1 MNLLK
6 PFQKDVVQFCLERQN
21 SLMALE
27 MGTGKTICAIGV
39 FNALPAAHAT
49 MLVVCP
55 ANLVLNWAMEIE
67 KWTTRLCFV
76 ATIMAGRKPVHLVED
91 VWVISYDLAKKW
103 KNELRCRRWDLLV
116 CDESH
121 YLKNQGA
128 QRTKEVLGPRSP
140 IPASKRLFLTGTP
153 ILSRPLDLW
162 TTLRACSRNNNPQYS
177 WWDYVHRY
185 CDAHRT
191 TVYTKRGP
199 KKILDCTGAS
209 NLQEL
214 HDRIQPF
221 MIRRLKKDVLKE
233 LPPKV
238 RQKIVLPAA
247 KFKTIIK
254 EERRMYEAHQEKR
267 IYTAQ
272 RAGEVIAEQQNA
284 RLAVAQ
290 AKLPFV
296 IDHVRNIL
304 EQEDKVILFYYHH
317 AIGDALAE
325 EFKDMNPALING
337 NVAQAERMKNLE
349 RFQTDAQSRILLG
362 SISTAVGYSATAA
375 SVTVFCELDW
385 VPGNLH
391 QAEDRSHRIGQSE
404 SVLVQYLVLEGSV
417 DDDLVET
424 LTEKTAIVQQVL

>member
-1 MNLLK
+1 
-6 PFQKDVVQFCLERQN
+6 
-21 SLMALE
+21 
-27 MGTGKTICAIGV
+27 
-39 FNALPAAHAT
+39 

-55 ANLVLNWAMEIE
+55 ANLVLNWATEIE

-76 ATIMAGRKPVHLVED
+76 ATIMSGRKPDVHLLED
-91 VWVISYDLAKKW
+91 VWVISYDLLAKW
-103 KNELRCRRWDLLV
+103 HNELRNRHWDLLV

-121 YLKNQGA
+121 YLKSSKA
-128 QRTKEVLGPRSP
+128 HRTKEVFGYRNK
-140 IPASKRLFLTGTP
+140 SKIRAKKTLFLTGTP

-162 TTLRACSRNNNPQYS
+162 TTVNACDPYRAGCGGS
-177 WWDYVHRY
+177 WWGFVHRY
-185 CDAHRT
+185 CNAHQKF
-191 TVYTKRGP
+191 VPLKGQHGRG
-199 KKILDCTGAS
+199 KMVLDCTGS
-209 NLQEL
+209 CNLQEL

-221 MIRRLKKDVLKE
+221 TIRRLKKDVLKE
-233 LPPKV
+233 LPPKI

-247 KFKTIIK
+247 GCKTIIQ
-254 EERRMYEAHQEKR
+254 EERSAYNAHQERR

-272 RAGEVIAEQQNA
+272 RAGEVIAEQQSA
-284 RLAVAQ
+284 RVAVAM

-296 IDHVRNIL
+296 IEHVRNIL
-304 EQEDKVILFYYHH
+304 EQEDKVIVFYYHH
-317 AIGDALAE
+317 AIGDLLAE

-337 NVAQAERMKNLE
+337 NVAQAMREKNLE

-375 SVTVFCELDW
+375 QVVVFCELDW
-385 VPGNLH
+385 VPANLH
-391 QAEDRSHRIGQSE
+391 QAEDRPHRIGQLE